1 MIAPASVK
9 VGQSVKKGQMIG
21 KVGNT
26 GKSYGAHLHFTLLDN
41 WDKKPNIYYS
51 GDLLDPVK
59 VLGFGTLKYA
69 NSAKPTTSETNF
81 KVGDI
86 VEFTG
91 TTHYTSSTGTRGTA
105 CKPCKAKI
113 TRISANAAHPYHPVN
128 DGSGSTVYG
137 WVNTTDIQSLT
148 RKSIDEI
155 AQEVIRGDWGNG
167 DERKKRLTAAGYDY
181 NAVQKRVGELMK

>member
-1 MIAPASVK
+1 MVSAAPVK
-9 VGQSVKKGQMIG
+9 VGQAVKRGQLIG
-21 KVGNT
+21 RVGST
-26 GKSYGAHLHFTLLDN
+26 GMSTGPHLHLTLLDN

-59 VLGFGTLKYA
+59 ELGLGTLKYA
-69 NSAKPTTSETNF
+69 SSSKPTTSATSF

-91 TTHYTSSTGTRGTA
+91 STHYTSSTGTRGTA
-105 CKPCKAKI
+105 CKPGKAKI
-113 TRISANAAHPYHPVN
+113 TRIANGTAHPIHLVN

-137 WVNTTDIQSLT
+137 WVNAADIQPVAKKT
-148 RKSIDEI
+148 VDEI

-167 DERKKRLTAAGYDY
+167 DVRKKRLIEAGYNY
-181 NAVQKRVGELMK
+181 SEVQAKVNELMR